1 MDFDSEELL
10 LSAFDEEFQ
19 VEDETQELR
28 VQDLPF
34 SNCNDTFQD
43 FKTKID
49 NLQKKNFP
57 EETFGYESLPS
68 DILEKMT
75 LQNILCL
82 QMGHQEEIK
91 EYIVNQL
98 TFILAKY
105 TTQISDQKDSIMR
118 INLCL
123 GALNS
128 HTKNELFHLNLMAK
142 FLLIY
147 QEEFDRQVYEES
159 DNFSGLLK
167 NIVQMSTKMTSFKCG
182 CVKNLFLYLASKKSI
197 MPQLLESFKLQ
208 KIDNVIKGLKITF
221 DQEAMEWTT
230 FWTIV
235 SDICDD
241 IELTPDFHKSLE
253 VHFKL
258 REKKSNKEMKIVLD
272 TLTKVT
278 EKTALSLEMMSVLW
292 DYFRDHLNSNFNDD
306 PGVHMELYLVPAKN
320 PRDYLSV
327 KASILTKFAQ
337 VFGQHLQKV
346 SKPDK
351 DLQRFFTRMRR
362 TQFFPGLKEMGI
374 FNFCAFFIELYKIS
388 GQEQVF
394 LTFIS
399 YIDSGL
405 DQLTGPEKFMSMSK
419 GLAGMNLLELQQNS
433 SNLKKLKKSLDI
445 FIKKCLERPLKYLLE
460 LQSDRA
466 EELKASDL
474 ASKMVK
480 IYLELLQ
487 EGIIYDHFL
496 AIEGLLSPIIFQYL
510 EKFAPHEGQDSAN
523 NAKGILQTLTEIVT
537 RIRVYYASLQNRGF
551 NTLTKEELEI
561 KDEIDKN
568 LKSYFLMNGGKIVNS
583 VKNLAQSLTAPNTTL
598 VDLSTGIILLDDFK
612 TSDEFIEFMLK
623 SPLVKPSLTH
633 ALLTD
638 LTEVILLLFS
648 NTFRS

>member
-43 FKTKID
+43 FKIKID
-49 NLQKKNFP
+49 NLQKKKFP
-57 EETFGYESLPS
+57 EETFGYDNLPS
-68 DILEKMT
+68 DILENMT
-75 LQNILCL
+75 LQNILGL
-82 QMGHQEEIK
+82 QMGYQEDIK
-91 EYIVNQL
+91 EYLVQQL

-105 TTQISDQKDSIMR
+105 ATQISDQKDSILR

-128 HTKNELFHLNLMAK
+128 HTQNELFHLNLMAK

-159 DNFSGLLK
+159 ENFSGLLR
-167 NIVQMSTKMTSFKCG
+167 NIVQMSTKITLFKCG

-197 MPQLLESFKLQ
+197 MPQLLECFKLQ
-208 KIDNVIKGLKITF
+208 KIDNIKGLKITL
-221 DQEAMEWTT
+221 DQEVMEWTT
-230 FWTIV
+230 FWPIV
-235 SDICDD
+235 IDVCDD
-241 IELTPDFHKSLE
+241 IELTSEFHKSLE
-253 VHFKL
+253 VHFKQ
-258 REKKSNKEMKIVLD
+258 REKKSNEDMKIVLD
-272 TLTKVT
+272 TLMKVT

-292 DYFRDHLNSNFNDD
+292 DYFRDHLNSNFNDNA
-306 PGVHMELYLVPAKN
+306 GVHMELYLVPIKT
-320 PRDYLSV
+320 PKDYLSV
-327 KASILTKFAQ
+327 KKPSILTKFAQ

-346 SKPDK
+346 PKPDK

-362 TQFFPGLKEMGI
+362 TEFFLGLKEMGI

-388 GQEQVF
+388 GQERVF
-394 LTFIS
+394 LTFTS

-419 GLAGMNLLELQQNS
+419 GLAGMNLLELQQNVDS
-433 SNLKKLKKSLDI
+433 STKDNNLKKLKISLDI

-537 RIRVYYASLQNRGF
+537 RIRVYYASLQNRGL
-551 NTLTKEELEI
+551 NTLTSEELEV

-583 VKNLAQSLTAPNTTL
+583 VKNLAQSLTAPISTL

-638 LTEVILLLFS
+638 LTEVIL
-648 NTFRS
+648 